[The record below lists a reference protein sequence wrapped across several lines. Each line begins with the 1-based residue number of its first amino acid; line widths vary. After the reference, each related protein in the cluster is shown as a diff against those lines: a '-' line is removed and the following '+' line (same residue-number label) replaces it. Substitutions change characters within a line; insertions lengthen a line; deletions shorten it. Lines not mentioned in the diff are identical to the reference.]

1 MPEVS
6 DLTADAAGESFA
18 RASLP
23 ASPALPLDLAAAALL
38 SEIAPDPD
46 ADFSVIAKFRNHQ
59 DWAK

>member
-23 ASPALPLDLAAAALL
+23 ASPALPLDLAAATLL
-38 SEIAPDPD
+38 SEIEPDPD
-46 ADFSVIAKFRNHQ
+46 TDFSFIAEFGNHQ
-59 DWAK
+59 DWTK